1 MKEIE
6 LLNIT
11 LTLGGRTILNI
22 PEFSLNK
29 GEAVSVVGPNGAGK
43 STLMLVMAA
52 LQEPSSGKLLY
63 NGKDYREYDHLTL
76 HRKMAMVFQKPLML
90 DLTVIENAELGLKFR
105 GFSRKARRAMVRPW
119 LERLGVA
126 HLEKNRARFLSGGEV
141 QRVVLAQALV
151 LEPEVIFL
159 DEPFSNL
166 DKEIREELIIE
177 TGKLLAER
185 NTTTVLVTHHRK
197 EAYALSDTIYYME
210 DGKITGFE
218 KTTPVENRQAEGR
231 KEW

>member
-63 NGKDYREYDHLTL
+63 NGKDYREYDHLTFTA
-76 HRKMAMVFQKPLML
+76 KW
-90 DLTVIENAELGLKFR
+90 
-105 GFSRKARRAMVRPW
+105 PW
-119 LERLGVA
+119 SF
-126 HLEKNRARFLSGGEV
+126 KNR
-141 QRVVLAQALV
+141 
-151 LEPEVIFL
+151 
-159 DEPFSNL
+159 
-166 DKEIREELIIE
+166 
-177 TGKLLAER
+177 
-185 NTTTVLVTHHRK
+185 
-197 EAYALSDTIYYME
+197 
-210 DGKITGFE
+210 
-218 KTTPVENRQAEGR
+218 
-231 KEW
+231 